1 MDSGHSV
8 PNSTLKADKK
18 HVSKFSTR
26 ILKNAAFRYL
36 ILTRVFAVMA
46 AQTVAVT
53 MGWQIYS
60 LTGST
65 LMLGLVGLT
74 EAIPAILCALYAG
87 HLVDINHPK
96 RIFTLCLA
104 AMSFIFFIL
113 LIFAGG
119 IIPVSTQILLPL
131 MFTAIFATGIA
142 RSFIMP
148 SSFALLPA
156 IIPREDIPAASSWQT
171 TAFQTAAIGG
181 PALAGLI
188 YAIFD
193 AKGAWLFAFIMMSLA
208 TVMTIIM
215 KVDFKR
221 EKLEV
226 RPSAYKSIREGWVF
240 LIKNRTLLSIMSLD
254 MLAVLFGGAM
264 AILPAFADQVLHT
277 GAEGLG
283 LLRAAPAMGAV
294 LTALYFSFVP
304 MKRIT
309 AMRLFFVVAGFG
321 VCIIGFGLSTNIWL
335 AILFLA
341 FSGAFDSVSMVIRG
355 TLMQLLTPDNMRGRV
370 SSVNSMFIIS
380 SNEIGAFYSG
390 AMAALLG
397 LVPSII
403 AGGIG
408 TLAVVS
414 ITAYL
419 SKDFRKVS
427 IDTSE

>member
-1 MDSGHSV
+1 
-8 PNSTLKADKK
+8 
-18 HVSKFSTR
+18 
-26 ILKNAAFRYL
+26 
-36 ILTRVFAVMA
+36 
-46 AQTVAVT
+46 
-53 MGWQIYS
+53 
-60 LTGST
+60 
-65 LMLGLVGLT
+65 
-74 EAIPAILCALYAG
+74 
-87 HLVDINHPK
+87 
-96 RIFTLCLA
+96 
-104 AMSFIFFIL
+104 
-113 LIFAGG
+113 
-119 IIPVSTQILLPL
+119 
-131 MFTAIFATGIA
+131 
-142 RSFIMP
+142 
-148 SSFALLPA
+148 
-156 IIPREDIPAASSWQT
+156 
-171 TAFQTAAIGG
+171 
-181 PALAGLI
+181 
-188 YAIFD
+188 
-193 AKGAWLFAFIMMSLA
+193 
-208 TVMTIIM
+208 MTIIM

-309 AMRLFFVVAGFG
+309 AMRLFIVVAGFG